1 LDICILDA
9 ETLGEDIDLSGL
21 EQLGKVNIYP
31 FTQKDRVIE
40 RIQGC
45 EIVITNK
52 VVLDSSNL
60 PYAPS
65 VRLICV
71 AATGTNN
78 IDLEYARRKG
88 IMVCNVA
95 GYSTPSVVQHTFA
108 LLFYLLEGLSYY
120 DTYVKTGLY
129 SKSQVFTNLQ
139 RPFWELNGKTWGII
153 GLGTIG
159 KGVAEVAKAFG
170 CKVIYYSTSGQNYD
184 ADYDKVSWPELLHQS
199 DIISIHAPLNSQTYN
214 LLAYDSFQLMRP
226 SAILLNLGRGGI
238 VNEFALAKALD
249 EGLIAGAALDV
260 LEKEPI
266 ESHNPLLRIKNP
278 DRLLITPHI
287 AWASKESRQRL
298 VQEIIANI
306 QGYLNGSP
314 RNQVI

>member
-1 LDICILDA
+1 M
-9 ETLGEDIDLSGL
+9 
-21 EQLGKVNIYP
+21 QW
-31 FTQKDRVIE
+31 
-40 RIQGC
+40 
-45 EIVITNK
+45 
-52 VVLDSSNL
+52 
-60 PYAPS
+60 
-65 VRLICV
+65 
-71 AATGTNN
+71 
-78 IDLEYARRKG
+78 
-88 IMVCNVA
+88 A
-95 GYSTPSVVQHTFA
+95 GYSPSVVQHTFA
-108 LLFYLLEGLSYY
+108 LLFYLLEGLPYY
-120 DTYVKTGLY
+120 DTYVKTGLLARAI
-129 SKSQVFTNLQ
+129 SLICKGLLELMERHVNNRIGNHWQ
-139 RPFWELNGKTWGII
+139 R
-153 GLGTIG
+153 
-159 KGVAEVAKAFG
+159 VAEVLGVWLRLFTTPMSK
-170 CKVIYYSTSGQNYD
+170 NYD